1 MPGAE
6 CWHSSV
12 PRGQVAREP
21 PSDPAPCLRMINF
34 CASTAFTDT
43 PEALILM
50 NHVKCY
56 APWKGKYNPSN
67 YELLA
72 FFFSLSLSR
81 SNFDCAMCCCYVA
94 HFVNESSLVG
104 AVVGRGGSCDAEG
117 TLCTRLPV
125 SLEEQKCMGGCW
137 VLALVAQPGLWSC

>member
-1 MPGAE
+1 
-6 CWHSSV
+6 
-12 PRGQVAREP
+12 
-21 PSDPAPCLRMINF
+21 MINF

-72 FFFSLSLSR
+72 FFFLSLSQGPTLTVR
-81 SNFDCAMCCCYVA
+81 CAVA
-94 HFVNESSLVG
+94 
-104 AVVGRGGSCDAEG
+104 
-117 TLCTRLPV
+117 TLHIL
-125 SLEEQKCMGGCW
+125 
-137 VLALVAQPGLWSC
+137 

>member
-1 MPGAE
+1 
-6 CWHSSV
+6 
-12 PRGQVAREP
+12 
-21 PSDPAPCLRMINF
+21 MINF

-72 FFFSLSLSR
+72 FLSLSLSL
-81 SNFDCAMCCCYVA
+81 
-94 HFVNESSLVG
+94 SLKVQ
-104 AVVGRGGSCDAEG
+104 
-117 TLCTRLPV
+117 L
-125 SLEEQKCMGGCW
+125 
-137 VLALVAQPGLWSC
+137 